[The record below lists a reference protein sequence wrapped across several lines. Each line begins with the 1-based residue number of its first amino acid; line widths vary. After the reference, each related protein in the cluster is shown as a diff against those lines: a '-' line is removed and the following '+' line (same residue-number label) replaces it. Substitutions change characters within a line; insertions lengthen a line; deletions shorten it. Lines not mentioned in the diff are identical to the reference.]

1 MVVGLLGNKSPGSN
15 RFTLV
20 APKPENGVRLQA
32 KLGNQNPTGLLVGVV
47 RGMYETELLD
57 NIKHQIKEQQRETR
71 ELADDFY
78 KQFDKAFS
86 EARDANEHRYQSMK
100 KLTEQKLI
108 GNAMETLRFGLEHNQ
123 FGDNTAEMQDV
134 YNQLSTRVIEQAKE
148 FVRDK
153 SATKTSQRGTEFDD
167 MLHTETAPALDVQL
181 D

>member
-1 MVVGLLGNKSPGSN
+1 M
-15 RFTLV
+15 
-20 APKPENGVRLQA
+20 
-32 KLGNQNPTGLLVGVV
+32 
-47 RGMYETELLD
+47 GMYEIDALD

-86 EARDANEHRYQSMK
+86 EARDANEQRYQMMK
-100 KLTEQKLI
+100 DLTEQMRIGNEQKLI

-123 FGDNTAEMQDV
+123 FGDKTAEMQDV

-167 MLHTETAPALDVQL
+167 MFSTGTAPILDVQL